1 MVSHKSFA
9 PGVIVLIAL
18 CALGCMR
25 QPVVVNIPAIERE
38 QTAEPSG
45 DCRLE
50 VEDFEENL
58 EPSKQVV
65 LSASPGFTSSFK
77 NSILDSGVCSIID
90 DNTQQYVFKG
100 SVDHVDHRRK
110 VHPASKALG
119 WISGALILSGIVE
132 TGVGGHYDI
141 TGLWGAALGQVGL
154 SLVLLGLTAVFPDSI
169 EVDMKITGSLYEK
182 KGSKKIWSGA
192 YEGHARGKTRR
203 KEEDIIKQAM
213 ISPLRSMRDDAI
225 AAIRKDMESSF

>member
-18 CALGCMR
+18 CAFGCMR
-25 QPVVVNIPAIERE
+25 QPVVVNIPAIERA
-38 QTAEPSG
+38 QAAEPSG

-65 LSASPGFTSSFK
+65 LSASQGFTSSFK
-77 NSILDSGVCSIID
+77 NSILDAGACSIIYD
-90 DNTQQYVFKG
+90 DTQQYVFKG
-100 SVDHVDHRRK
+100 SVDHVEHRRK
-110 VHPASKALG
+110 AHPASKVLA
-119 WISGALILSGIVE
+119 WVSGVLILSGIVE

-182 KGSKKIWSGA
+182 KGNKKIWSGA